1 MIAAVAIDVHPE
13 ALHRLSIDE
22 YHELIRA
29 GGFDE
34 DARIELLDGLLVDMR
49 PKTPRH
55 EHVVAWL
62 ADWLRDHVGR
72 SAHQVRVGAPLTIG
86 GSEPEPDLV
95 VIALPHPPDAHPS
108 TALLVIEVSHSS
120 LRRDLHEKPALYAQ
134 AGVDEYWVLD
144 LDASRAVRH
153 RDPLDGAYRDIA
165 EYLSGGSW
173 PGDALGLPA
182 LTVDGLFEAARL

>member
-1 MIAAVAIDVHPE
+1 MAIDVNLE

-34 DARIELLDGLLVDMR
+34 DARIELLDGLLVDMS

-62 ADWLRDHVGR
+62 AEWLRDHVDR
-72 SAHQVRVGAPLTIG
+72 SAYQVRIRAPLTIG
-86 GSEPEPDLV
+86 GSEPEPDLS
-95 VIALPHPPDAHPS
+95 VIAPR
-108 TALLVIEVSHSS
+108 
-120 LRRDLHEKPALYAQ
+120 LRRTHTRRPRSSSSRSRTARCVAICRRSPRCTRRPPWTST
-134 AGVDEYWVLD
+134 GVVD
-144 LDASRAVRH
+144 LDGSRAVRH
-153 RDPLDGAYRDIA
+153 RDPLDGAYRDIT

-173 PGDALGLPA
+173 PGDALGLRS